1 MAQEFTKII
10 EIQLKSSG
18 LLAELTKLSQAQMD
32 LVKSQNELDAAYKK
46 GNISSADYAKQTTVN
61 KEAIKALGAQMR
73 QYSSEIQNNIK
84 VTKSS
89 QESYNQLA
97 AQYAIN
103 TAKLNEMSAAER
115 ENTSAGTTLVKNTEE
130 IRVKMSKLNESIGNH
145 TLSVGNYGKAFNGVN
160 MAMQQVM
167 REVPNLALSP
177 QIFFLAI
184 SNNIPILIDQIN
196 ALKAANIAAAE
207 SGGATMSVGKAI
219 FKSIFSWQSAM
230 VMGILLLTKFGAS
243 VVEWIGGLFKATSAI
258 NANKMAIEDWNKV
271 KEDSAKSA
279 ATELSNADLL
289 YKASQNQK
297 KSISERTKAVIDL
310 QKQYPDYFG
319 GMSKEEIL
327 AGKATSAYR
336 SLRDSIIEV
345 ARAQAAKKLITEKEE
360 QILINEQKIAKLQE
374 EANKKQAEI
383 SKMTPTTDNS
393 VLGAAIADYQSKEY
407 GRIVTEKE
415 FAQQFVNNKN
425 KEIESINKQNTAIDK
440 TISLLASK
448 INIQKLDYDYGKSS
462 AKEAEGQAKK
472 GNKRIEEQL
481 KISEK
486 WNAFVKGASKKGG
499 GESDS
504 IDSSIEVSQED
515 IKQETPSEVVKSKL
529 AEIQDRYNQ
538 EILLVQNNE
547 LEIQRIKIQTAQET
561 LDYLNGLSDEQKDNE
576 TATGQVASA
585 ATIEAEKSKQE
596 AIKKTAEVQLK
607 TTEQQIGAA
616 ADMFGAMSKF
626 MEEFAGQNESMVIL
640 SKALALVEIGLNT
653 AKAVSGAIASAQSVP
668 FPGNIFAIVTGI
680 TAVLSAMVQAKQAL
694 SNTKMPDNDVK
705 AVKRPKFHTGGIV
718 PGSGEVDATLLAGER
733 VMTTKAS
740 NMFSGV
746 LQSMELAASGNRV
759 SLGNYQGGNGMEFF
773 KEAFSAALRDMP
785 SPTVSVVEFERVQSK
800 IKIGNAIVKT

>member
-1 MAQEFTKII
+1 MATSEEYTKII
-10 EIQLKSSG
+10 DIQLKSSD
-18 LLAELTKLSQAQMD
+18 LIAQAAKIR
-32 LVKSQNELDAAYKK
+32 VELDALKQSQKELDAQNKA
-46 GNISSADYAKQTTVN
+46 GTISKDQYTKATIAN
-61 KEAIKALGAQMR
+61 NEATKALNTQYR
-73 QYSSEIQNNIK
+73 QVSKEIQSNIK
-84 VTKSS
+84 VAQSAET
-89 QESYNQLA
+89 SYNKLA
-97 AQYAIN
+97 AQYEIN
-103 TAKLNEMSAAER
+103 VSKLKAMTSEER
-115 ENTSAGTTLVKNTEE
+115 NNTEAGKKLVENTKD
-130 IRVKMSKLNESIGNH
+130 IRAEMAASQAKIGDN
-145 TLSVGNYGKAFNGVN
+145 TLSVGSYENAMNSVIGSQGAFISSLMKMVISGGSSKEVFSSLASSAGALLKQLLLLISNPIVATLVAITVSIKAISAAIKSSDELSDRWSVTMSKLQRVFDFFMLVLQKLVGVWMDYVDVVMKGFDYVINLLSKIPGKVGETFRSMKTNTEKAEGMAKRAVKLEDDMRAFRVESAKKELEIAELRAKAVDKEKYSATQRLGFLNSAIKIEKG
-160 MAMQQVM
+160 MTA
-167 REVPNLALSP
+167 EKLALANEDYLIAKERANRNQASEDALDSLAEKEANLYKVQQESADFERSTAKQRNAAIG
-177 QIFFLAI
+177 QIKEENKARQEK
-184 SNNIPILIDQIN
+184 ILLEKK
-196 ALKAANIAAAE
+196 LKAQ
-207 SGGATMSVGKAI
+207 
-219 FKSIFSWQSAM
+219 W
-230 VMGILLLTKFGAS
+230 
-243 VVEWIGGLFKATSAI
+243 
-258 NANKMAIEDWNKV
+258 
-271 KEDSAKSA
+271 EDSLKTLGKGDIKIPETTEA
-279 ATELSNADLL
+279 A
-289 YKASQNQK
+289 
-297 KSISERTKAVIDL
+297 
-310 QKQYPDYFG
+310 
-319 GMSKEEIL
+319 
-327 AGKATSAYR
+327 
-336 SLRDSIIEV
+336 
-345 ARAQAAKKLITEKEE
+345 ITEEE
-360 QILINEQKIAKLQE
+360 
-374 EANKKQAEI
+374 
-383 SKMTPTTDNS
+383 T
-393 VLGAAIADYQSKEY
+393 
-407 GRIVTEKE
+407 
-415 FAQQFVNNKN
+415 
-425 KEIESINKQNTAIDK
+425 
-440 TISLLASK
+440 
-448 INIQKLDYDYGKSS
+448 
-462 AKEAEGQAKK
+462 
-472 GNKRIEEQL
+472 
-481 KISEK
+481 
-486 WNAFVKGASKKGG
+486 
-499 GESDS
+499 
-504 IDSSIEVSQED
+504 
-515 IKQETPSEVVKSKL
+515 KQETPSEVVKSKL

-616 ADMFGAMSKF
+616 ADMFGAMSQF